1 LPLLSRKTSFDA
13 VDVRGVLTDDAP
25 VLEHLAGRQRGRA
38 MAGGA
43 GIRPRPTRLLAPSG
57 LNRFYS
63 SSRKCVWE
71 RIQPIVE
78 ELERADATDR
88 APIYFANPTH
98 EAYSAALAEE
108 YDQRQR
114 GVCPDGA

>member
-1 LPLLSRKTSFDA
+1 MTS
-13 VDVRGVLTDDAP
+13 VRLDD
-25 VLEHLAGRQRGRA
+25 E
-38 MAGGA
+38 
-43 GIRPRPTRLLAPSG
+43 
-57 LNRFYS
+57 LNRDVQAAAVREGVSVSEFVRAAVRERAERVLS
-63 SSRKCVWE
+63 GTSLWE